1 MSASTISGPCRVG
14 IDVGGTFNDFVLA
27 DSATGEI
34 IYFKEPSVP
43 DDPSL
48 AVERGINGLLE
59 AARRGPGAIG
69 LVVHGTTLGLNTILQ
84 RRGARLALVVSR
96 GNRDVLEIARSRM
109 PAAYDFTAGRE
120 IPLVPRDFV
129 FEIDARTGADG
140 AILARPDSAEYDAL
154 ATVLRSAG
162 VEAVAVMLL
171 NSYGH
176 PALESEV
183 AEALSTRL
191 GGVPVTP
198 SAAVW
203 PELREYERG
212 LLACLNAYVQPMLDS
227 YFEKLTK
234 RLARLGIAAPI
245 QVTTNSGGVMS
256 LDSARRRPIDTLLS
270 GPASGVAAALRIAP
284 SATAD
289 RMITVDMGGTSTDI
303 ALIRDREPE
312 FTNQARVGDYP
323 LMLPVVSVNAIGA
336 GGGSIVWIDDQGI
349 LKVGPQ
355 SAGANPG
362 PACYGRGGKR
372 ATITDCYLALGI
384 LDPTFFLGGRM
395 RLTPQRAEAALH
407 DVAAALGFHTADRIA
422 RAASAVLS
430 VATAK
435 MAVELSKLLARR
447 GHDHREFA
455 LLAFG
460 GAGPTHACL
469 LAEEAKLASVVIPA
483 APGTFCALGAV
494 LADLRRDYARSLNC
508 AVGAEKDFA
517 PVAAALADLKCEA
530 SQWLQGEGAIV
541 DTPKFIVSAEM
552 RYPAQAYELSVA
564 VPEPELGALDGA
576 TLATYF
582 HDEHERL
589 YGFAERHLPARV
601 NTLRLSVI
609 GRRPPVRLPECA
621 AGRVTARASAR
632 RVFHGG
638 DWLEAALYYRKDL
651 AAGTTLRGPALVEQ
665 HDTTVWVLPGWH
677 GTTDFV
683 GNLLLSR

>member
-1 MSASTISGPCRVG
+1 VSTSTASGSCRVG

-48 AVERGINGLLE
+48 AVERGIRGLLK
-59 AARRGPGAIG
+59 AAHRGPGAIG
-69 LVVHGTTLGLNTILQ
+69 LIVHGTTLGLNTILQ

-129 FEIDARTGADG
+129 FEIDARIAADG
-140 AILARPDSAEYDAL
+140 AILARPDPAGYDGLAVALRRAE
-154 ATVLRSAG
+154 

-171 NSYGH
+171 NSYRH
-176 PALESEV
+176 PTLEVEV
-183 AEALSTRL
+183 AEALGKRL
-191 GGVPVTP
+191 DGVPVTP

-203 PELREYERG
+203 PELREYERS
-212 LLACLNAYVQPMLDS
+212 LLACLNAYVHPMLDS
-227 YFEKLTK
+227 YFEKLTN
-234 RLARLGIAAPI
+234 RLAALGIAAPI

-256 LDSARRRPIDTLLS
+256 LASARRRPIDTLLS
-270 GPASGVAAALRIAP
+270 GPASGVSAALRVSPA
-284 SATAD
+284 ATAD
-289 RMITVDMGGTSTDI
+289 RMITLDMGGTSTDI

-312 FTNQARVGDYP
+312 FTIQARVGDYP

-336 GGGSIVWIDDQGI
+336 GGGSIVWIDDQRI

-362 PACYGRGGKR
+362 PACYGLGGKR
-372 ATITDCYLALGI
+372 ATITDCYLVLGI
-384 LDPTFFLGGRM
+384 LDPGFFLGGRM
-395 RLTPQRAEAALH
+395 RLEPQLAEAALEE
-407 DVAAALGFHTADRIA
+407 VAVALGLHSSDRSA
-422 RAASAVLS
+422 RAASAILS
-430 VATAK
+430 VATTK

-447 GHDHREFA
+447 GYDHREFA

-508 AVGAEKDFA
+508 LVAAKKDFS
-517 PVAAALADLKCEA
+517 PVAAALADLKFEA
-530 SQWLQGEGAIV
+530 SRWLQGEGAITG
-541 DTPKFIVSAEM
+541 TPKFIISAEM

-564 VPEPELGALDGA
+564 VPECELGALDGA
-576 TLATYF
+576 RLAACF

-589 YGFAERHLPARV
+589 YGFAERHLPARI
-601 NTLRLSVI
+601 NTLRISVI

-621 AGRVTARASAR
+621 GGRVSAPSGAR

-638 DWLEAALYYRKDL
+638 DWVEAALYYRKDL
-651 AAGTTLRGPALVEQ
+651 PAGATLRGPALIEQ
-665 HDTTVWVLPGWH
+665 HDTTVWVLPGWR
-677 GTTDFV
+677 GITDSV